1 MTLVRFR
8 LGFAWRLL
16 RLGLGAGLLVAGA
29 DKFANRLATWS
40 MYVSPLAERLLP
52 VPEEAFLRAA
62 GVLEMALGLAI
73 LLRWTRRAAYLAS
86 AWLVAIAA
94 NLAAAGTFWDLV
106 LRDLELAIAAFAL
119 ARLTEWHESLAPSPR
134 PSRAPAPGAPV
145 PAHAPVAGAG
155 IRAVAA
161 WRR

>member
-1 MTLVRFR
+1 MTLVRIR
-8 LGFAWRLL
+8 LGLAWRLL

-29 DKFANRLATWS
+29 DKFADRLATWS
-40 MYVSPLAERLLP
+40 MYLSPLAERLLP
-52 VPEEAFLRAA
+52 VPAETFLRAV

-73 LLRWTRRAAYLAS
+73 LLRWTRPAAYLAS

-119 ARLTEWHESLAPSPR
+119 GRLTEWHDSLAPAHRSAREPE
-134 PSRAPAPGAPV
+134 PSAPLL
-145 PAHAPVAGAG
+145 AHAGAAGPG
-155 IRAVAA
+155 IRLVSA

>member
-16 RLGLGAGLLVAGA
+16 RLGLGAGLLLAGA
-29 DKFANRLATWS
+29 DKFANRLAAWS

-86 AWLVAIAA
+86 AWLLAIAV

-119 ARLTEWHESLAPSPR
+119 GRLTEWHESLAPSNPPAR
-134 PSRAPAPGAPV
+134 DPLPAAPLA
-145 PAHAPVAGAG
+145 AHAPVAGPG
-155 IRAVAA
+155 VRAVSA